1 MLLKLCIRFY
11 LVQQQWFDSNLIY
24 ASWNVSRPMA
34 ELSDRINLHSIHFIH
49 TLKLYRAIA
58 AKLYCCVLWTQVNKT
73 LNSGNCNDKFQLSID
88 SSAVITWTW
97 IFHVLRVEWNNAG
110 WKEQN
115 ASCSLHFIGMLQI
128 QAIEMEI
135 NDLNFSSIR
144 WYEVTAPA
152 VIKNRKISTYRVDG
166 SSVVLV
172 VILLI
177 VY

>member
-1 MLLKLCIRFY
+1 
-11 LVQQQWFDSNLIY
+11 
-24 ASWNVSRPMA
+24 
-34 ELSDRINLHSIHFIH
+34 
-49 TLKLYRAIA
+49 
-58 AKLYCCVLWTQVNKT
+58 
-73 LNSGNCNDKFQLSID
+73 
-88 SSAVITWTW
+88 
-97 IFHVLRVEWNNAG
+97 
-110 WKEQN
+110 
-115 ASCSLHFIGMLQI
+115 MLQI